1 MNPHK
6 WRKMIES
13 PQVINQSPQLMKIE
27 WIPTTTEKYFPHRKV
42 TRNSSDFDLEFL
54 ILIRIFYDFDLEM
67 GNGMESGRQVMEHV
81 LFQTLECGLYCRQ
94 WGMLSH
100 VDCQNGIR
108 SITIVKLV
116 YDPSLGK
123 WGIFGLILLALRAR
137 KKWVENSEVT

>member
-6 WRKMIES
+6 WRKMIEF
-13 PQVINQSPQLMKIE
+13 PQVINQSPQLMKIK

-42 TRNSSDFDLEFL
+42 TRNS
-54 ILIRIFYDFDLEM
+54 YDFDLEI
-67 GNGMESGRQVMEHV
+67 GNGMESGRQVMEHSEHV
-81 LFQTLECGLYCRQ
+81 LFQTLECGPYCRQ
-94 WGMLSH
+94 WVRLSH

-123 WGIFGLILLALRAR
+123 WGIFGLIF
-137 KKWVENSEVT
+137 